1 MRRSGHALDWET
13 KPLPFKV
20 YPDLEPLRLPTGLP
34 VPALETFAAMR
45 AAPIERPAPLG
56 LDRLAAALFF
66 SAGVMRVKAYP
77 GGGQV
82 HFRAA
87 PSTAPATTYTSVW

>member
-34 VPALETFAAMR
+34 VPALETFAAISWAQWIAR
-45 AAPIERPAPLG
+45 AGPTKLAKKPSPAVSCSVPSQYERAL
-56 LDRLAAALFF
+56 RTAA
-66 SAGVMRVKAYP
+66 
-77 GGGQV
+77 
-82 HFRAA
+82 
-87 PSTAPATTYTSVW
+87 